1 MVPVNRSFL
10 EPLMKRVL
18 MVLVAGVVTFATV
31 YGFAASLNLNSDSY
45 GAAHTS
51 VAACQSGTLTAT
63 YSSTYSSS
71 VPGFTTG
78 TVTVTGLQA
87 GCYSKAFKVELTGTG
102 DTSLGESV
110 GTTPSSGTTF
120 TATFSPAVSAAAVLG
135 VSVVISG

>member
-1 MVPVNRSFL
+1 
-10 EPLMKRVL
+10 MKRVF

-45 GAAHTS
+45 GAAHTA

-63 YSSTYSSS
+63 YTSSYSAS

-87 GCYSKAFKVELTGTG
+87 GCYNKPFKVELTGAS
-102 DTSLGESV
+102 DTSLGESA
-110 GTTPSSGTTF
+110 GTTPSSGTSF
-120 TATFSPAVSAAAVLG
+120 TATFSPAVSAAAVQG